1 MANVDQFEA
10 ETELTTERS
19 GLLAAPSQ
27 AISKVRETIDQ
38 PGFRRA
44 FPTLLASLTAVAAV
58 ILYISMQKP
67 EMTTLYSSVSES
79 EKSKIIA
86 SLQNM
91 GIEIQVDP
99 VTGDLLVPASVY
111 HQARISLAA
120 QGLPEFSGGGFD
132 SLENMPLGIS
142 RSVEGMKL
150 RQAQEAELGR
160 SVAEISSI
168 QSARVHLAIPEKSV
182 FVRDQTPP
190 TASVF
195 VNLKNGR
202 KLNQTQVLAITN
214 LVSSSVPA
222 LSPSNVSIID
232 QFGNLLSNSP
242 DDPDQ
247 ALADSQLEY
256 RMRLENIYRNRIQ
269 SLVTPIVGSGNVN
282 AQVNLEI
289 DFTRK
294 EVSQEIVD
302 PDTIAIR
309 SEQNSL
315 NVTAKKDAVGI
326 PGAISNEPPQEAVVN
341 QEQNQAGLALSN
353 NENQEE
359 QEKFET
365 KSSTDLKNYEVSKTY
380 ETVKNPSN
388 LITRIDAALLIRDR
402 KVINPDTGEETFEP
416 VPAEVITQVE
426 NLVKSALGIKPERG
440 DTLTVTSQPFV
451 EEFKGFVTKWYEG
464 AWFRSMVEKTLL
476 VLLIGIVA
484 LGVVRPMLN
493 KILVPTASTNSVMEL
508 YAEAETMAE
517 VAAKRATETEAV
529 EVDEGESLDEIKAK
543 LKPKKKGGIS
553 ADMLDTANTYDDKV
567 ALRRIATLE
576 TVEPGAI
583 KELERVMK
591 AKFAANTSLRASQIG
606 GVKAAAK
613 IMNFTKTEME
623 ARILNAIKKED
634 RDLMAE
640 IQDNMFVFENLGGSD
655 ERSFRPF

>member
-150 RQAQEAELGR
+150 KQAQEAELGR

-256 RMRLENIYRNRIQ
+256 RMRLENIYRNRIK

-302 PDTIAIR
+302 PDTIAVR

-341 QEQNQAGLALSN
+341 QEQNQAGLALSS

-426 NLVKSALGIKPERG
+426 NLIKSALGIKPERG

-567 ALRRIATLE
+567 ALVRIIVTDEAGRVANVFKQMMREDLE
-576 TVEPGAI
+576 VL
-583 KELERVMK
+583 K
-591 AKFAANTSLRASQIG
+591 
-606 GVKAAAK
+606 
-613 IMNFTKTEME
+613 
-623 ARILNAIKKED
+623 
-634 RDLMAE
+634 
-640 IQDNMFVFENLGGSD
+640 
-655 ERSFRPF
+655 

>member
-10 ETELTTERS
+10 ETAQDTQRTS
-19 GLLAAPSQ
+19 LLAAPTQ
-27 AISKVRETIDQ
+27 ALAKVRETMEQ

-67 EMTTLYSSVSES
+67 EMTTLYSSVSET
-79 EKSKIIA
+79 EKSKIID

-91 GIEIQVDP
+91 GIEIQLDP
-99 VTGDLLVPASVY
+99 ATGELMVPTNVY

-120 QGLPEFSGGGFD
+120 QGLPEYSGGGFG
-132 SLENMPLGIS
+132 SLENMPLGVS
-142 RSVEGMKL
+142 RSVEGLKL
-150 RQAQEAELGR
+150 RQAQEAELGK
-160 SVAEISSI
+160 SITEISSI
-168 QSARVHLAIPEKSV
+168 QSARVHLALPEKSV

-202 KLNQTQVLAITN
+202 KLDQAQVLAITN

-222 LSPSNVSIID
+222 MSPSNVSIID

-256 RMRLENIYRNRIQ
+256 RMRLENIYRNRIK
-269 SLVTPIVGSGNVN
+269 SLVTPIVGSGNIN
-282 AQVNLEI
+282 AQVNIEI

-294 EVSQEIVD
+294 EISQEIVD
-302 PDTIAIR
+302 PDTTATL

-326 PGAISNEPPQEAVVN
+326 PGAIANEPPQEATVN
-341 QEQNQAGLALSN
+341 QEQNQAGLAAQVGTG
-353 NENQEE
+353 NQVEE
-359 QEKFET
+359 EKFET
-365 KSSTDLKNYEVSKTY
+365 KSSTNLKNYEVSKTY
-380 ETVKNPSN
+380 ETVKNSSN

-402 KVINPDTGEETFEP
+402 TVISPDTGEEISEP
-416 VPAEVITQVE
+416 VSAEVITQVE

-440 DTLTVTSQPFV
+440 DSLTVTSQPFV
-451 EEFKGFVTKWYEG
+451 EEFQGFVTKWYEG
-464 AWFRSMVEKTLL
+464 VWFRSIVEKTLL
-476 VLLIGIVA
+476 VLLIGVVA

-493 KILVPTASTNSVMEL
+493 KILVPTASTNSVVEL
-508 YAEAETMAE
+508 YAEAETMAA

-567 ALRRIATLE
+567 ALVRIIVTDEAGRVANVFKQLMREDLE
-576 TVEPGAI
+576 VL
-583 KELERVMK
+583 K
-591 AKFAANTSLRASQIG
+591 
-606 GVKAAAK
+606 
-613 IMNFTKTEME
+613 
-623 ARILNAIKKED
+623 
-634 RDLMAE
+634 
-640 IQDNMFVFENLGGSD
+640 
-655 ERSFRPF
+655 

>member
-202 KLNQTQVLAITN
+202 KLNQTQVVAITN

-269 SLVTPIVGSGNVN
+269 SLVTPIVGSGNIN

-302 PDTIAIR
+302 PDTIAVR

-326 PGAISNEPPQEAVVN
+326 PGAISNEPPQEATVN

-353 NENQEE
+353 NENQED

-451 EEFKGFVTKWYEG
+451 EEFKGFVTQWYEG
-464 AWFRSMVEKTLL
+464 AWFRSMVEKALL

-567 ALRRIATLE
+567 ALVRIIVTDEAGRVANVFKQMMREDLE
-576 TVEPGAI
+576 VL
-583 KELERVMK
+583 K
-591 AKFAANTSLRASQIG
+591 
-606 GVKAAAK
+606 
-613 IMNFTKTEME
+613 
-623 ARILNAIKKED
+623 
-634 RDLMAE
+634 
-640 IQDNMFVFENLGGSD
+640 
-655 ERSFRPF
+655 

>member
-10 ETELTTERS
+10 ETAQDTQRTS
-19 GLLAAPSQ
+19 LLAAPTQ
-27 AISKVRETIDQ
+27 ALAKVRETMEQ

-67 EMTTLYSSVSES
+67 EMTTLYSSVSET
-79 EKSKIIA
+79 EKSKIID

-91 GIEIQVDP
+91 GIEIQLDP
-99 VTGDLLVPASVY
+99 ATGELMVPTNVY

-120 QGLPEFSGGGFD
+120 QGLPEYSGGGFG

-142 RSVEGMKL
+142 RSVEGLKL
-150 RQAQEAELGR
+150 RQAQEAELGK
-160 SVAEISSI
+160 SITEISSI
-168 QSARVHLAIPEKSV
+168 QSARVHLALPEKSV

-202 KLNQTQVLAITN
+202 KLDQAQVLAITN

-222 LSPSNVSIID
+222 MSPSKVSIID

-256 RMRLENIYRNRIQ
+256 RMRLENIYRNRIK
-269 SLVTPIVGSGNVN
+269 SLVTPIVGSGNIN
-282 AQVNLEI
+282 AQVNIEI

-294 EVSQEIVD
+294 EISQEIVD
-302 PDTIAIR
+302 PDTTATL

-326 PGAISNEPPQEAVVN
+326 PGAIANEPPQEATVN
-341 QEQNQAGLALSN
+341 QEQNQAGLAAQVGTD
-353 NENQEE
+353 NQAEE
-359 QEKFET
+359 EPFET
-365 KSSTDLKNYEVSKTY
+365 KSSTNLKNYEISKTY
-380 ETVKNPSN
+380 ETVKNSSN

-402 KVINPDTGEETFEP
+402 TVISPDTGEEISEP
-416 VPAEVITQVE
+416 VSAEVITQVE

-440 DTLTVTSQPFV
+440 DSLTVTSQPFV
-451 EEFKGFVTKWYEG
+451 EEFQGFVTKWYEG
-464 AWFRSMVEKTLL
+464 VWFRSIVEKTLL
-476 VLLIGIVA
+476 VLLIGVVA

-493 KILVPTASTNSVMEL
+493 KILVPTASTNSVVEL
-508 YAEAETMAE
+508 YAEAETMAA

-567 ALRRIATLE
+567 ALVRIIVTDEAGRVANVFKQLMREDLE
-576 TVEPGAI
+576 VL
-583 KELERVMK
+583 K
-591 AKFAANTSLRASQIG
+591 
-606 GVKAAAK
+606 
-613 IMNFTKTEME
+613 
-623 ARILNAIKKED
+623 
-634 RDLMAE
+634 
-640 IQDNMFVFENLGGSD
+640 
-655 ERSFRPF
+655 

>member
-202 KLNQTQVLAITN
+202 KLNQTQVVAITN

-269 SLVTPIVGSGNVN
+269 SLVSPIVGSGNIN

-426 NLVKSALGIKPERG
+426 NLIKSALGIKPERG

-451 EEFKGFVTKWYEG
+451 EEFKGFVTQWYEG

-567 ALRRIATLE
+567 ALVRIIVTDEAGRVANVFKQMMREDLE
-576 TVEPGAI
+576 VL
-583 KELERVMK
+583 K
-591 AKFAANTSLRASQIG
+591 
-606 GVKAAAK
+606 
-613 IMNFTKTEME
+613 
-623 ARILNAIKKED
+623 
-634 RDLMAE
+634 
-640 IQDNMFVFENLGGSD
+640 
-655 ERSFRPF
+655 

>member
-91 GIEIQVDP
+91 GIEILVDP

-202 KLNQTQVLAITN
+202 KLNQTQVVAITN

-256 RMRLENIYRNRIQ
+256 RMRLENIYRNRIK
-269 SLVTPIVGSGNVN
+269 SLVTPIVGSGNIN

-302 PDTIAIR
+302 PDSIAVR

-326 PGAISNEPPQEAVVN
+326 PGAISNEPPQEATVN

-353 NENQEE
+353 NENQED

-402 KVINPDTGEETFEP
+402 KVINPDTGEEAFEP

-451 EEFKGFVTKWYEG
+451 EEFKGFVTQWYEG

-567 ALRRIATLE
+567 ALVRIIVTDEAGRVANVFKQMMREDLE
-576 TVEPGAI
+576 VL
-583 KELERVMK
+583 K
-591 AKFAANTSLRASQIG
+591 
-606 GVKAAAK
+606 
-613 IMNFTKTEME
+613 
-623 ARILNAIKKED
+623 
-634 RDLMAE
+634 
-640 IQDNMFVFENLGGSD
+640 
-655 ERSFRPF
+655 

>member
-10 ETELTTERS
+10 ETAQDTQRTS
-19 GLLAAPSQ
+19 LLAAPTQ
-27 AISKVRETIDQ
+27 ALAKVRETMEQ

-67 EMTTLYSSVSES
+67 EMTTLYSSVSET
-79 EKSKIIA
+79 EKSKIID

-91 GIEIQVDP
+91 GIEIQLDP
-99 VTGDLLVPASVY
+99 ATGELMVPTNVY

-120 QGLPEFSGGGFD
+120 QGLPEYSGGGFG
-132 SLENMPLGIS
+132 SLENMPLGVS
-142 RSVEGMKL
+142 RSVEGLKL
-150 RQAQEAELGR
+150 RQAQEAELGK
-160 SVAEISSI
+160 SITEISSI
-168 QSARVHLAIPEKSV
+168 QSARVHLALPEKSV

-202 KLNQTQVLAITN
+202 KLDQAQVLAITN

-222 LSPSNVSIID
+222 MSPSNVSIID

-256 RMRLENIYRNRIQ
+256 RMRLENIYRNRIK
-269 SLVTPIVGSGNVN
+269 SLVTPIVGSGNIN
-282 AQVNLEI
+282 AQVNIEI

-294 EVSQEIVD
+294 EISQEIVD
-302 PDTIAIR
+302 PDTTATL

-326 PGAISNEPPQEAVVN
+326 PGAIANEPPQEATVN
-341 QEQNQAGLALSN
+341 QEQNQAGLAAQVGTG
-353 NENQEE
+353 NQVEE
-359 QEKFET
+359 EKFET
-365 KSSTDLKNYEVSKTY
+365 KSSTNLKNYEISKTY
-380 ETVKNPSN
+380 ETVKNSSN

-402 KVINPDTGEETFEP
+402 TVISPDTGEEISEP
-416 VPAEVITQVE
+416 VSAEVITQVE

-440 DTLTVTSQPFV
+440 DSLTVTSQPFV
-451 EEFKGFVTKWYEG
+451 EEFQGFVTKWYEG
-464 AWFRSMVEKTLL
+464 VWFRSIVEKTLL
-476 VLLIGIVA
+476 VLLIGVVA

-493 KILVPTASTNSVMEL
+493 KILVPTASTNSVVEL
-508 YAEAETMAE
+508 YAEAETMAA

-567 ALRRIATLE
+567 ALVRIIVTDEAGRVANVFKQLMREDLE
-576 TVEPGAI
+576 VL
-583 KELERVMK
+583 K
-591 AKFAANTSLRASQIG
+591 
-606 GVKAAAK
+606 
-613 IMNFTKTEME
+613 
-623 ARILNAIKKED
+623 
-634 RDLMAE
+634 
-640 IQDNMFVFENLGGSD
+640 
-655 ERSFRPF
+655 

>member
-10 ETELTTERS
+10 VTELSTERS

-202 KLNQTQVLAITN
+202 KLNQTQVVAITN

-326 PGAISNEPPQEAVVN
+326 PGAISNEPPQEATVN

-426 NLVKSALGIKPERG
+426 NLIKSALGIKPERG

-567 ALRRIATLE
+567 ALVRIIVTDEAGRVANVFKQMMREDLE
-576 TVEPGAI
+576 VL
-583 KELERVMK
+583 K
-591 AKFAANTSLRASQIG
+591 
-606 GVKAAAK
+606 
-613 IMNFTKTEME
+613 
-623 ARILNAIKKED
+623 
-634 RDLMAE
+634 
-640 IQDNMFVFENLGGSD
+640 
-655 ERSFRPF
+655 

>member
-10 ETELTTERS
+10 ETSQDTQRTS
-19 GLLAAPSQ
+19 LLAAPTQ
-27 AISKVRETIDQ
+27 ALAKVRETMEQ

-67 EMTTLYSSVSES
+67 EMTTLYSSVSET
-79 EKSKIIA
+79 EKSKIID

-91 GIEIQVDP
+91 GIEIQLDP
-99 VTGDLLVPASVY
+99 ATGELMVPTNVY

-120 QGLPEFSGGGFD
+120 QGLPEYSGGGFG
-132 SLENMPLGIS
+132 SLENMPLGVS
-142 RSVEGMKL
+142 RSVEGLKL
-150 RQAQEAELGR
+150 RQAQEAELGK
-160 SVAEISSI
+160 SITEISSI
-168 QSARVHLAIPEKSV
+168 QSARVHLALPEKSV

-202 KLNQTQVLAITN
+202 KLDQAQVLAITN

-222 LSPSNVSIID
+222 MSPSNVSIID

-256 RMRLENIYRNRIQ
+256 RMRLENIYRNRIK
-269 SLVTPIVGSGNVN
+269 SLVTPIVGSGNIN
-282 AQVNLEI
+282 AQVNIEI

-294 EVSQEIVD
+294 EISQEIVD
-302 PDTIAIR
+302 PDTIATL

-326 PGAISNEPPQEAVVN
+326 PGAIANEPPQEATVN
-341 QEQNQAGLALSN
+341 QEQNQAGLAAQVGTG
-353 NENQEE
+353 NQVEE
-359 QEKFET
+359 EKFET
-365 KSSTDLKNYEVSKTY
+365 KSSTNLKNYEVSKTY
-380 ETVKNPSN
+380 ETVKNSSN

-402 KVINPDTGEETFEP
+402 TVISPDTGEEISEP
-416 VPAEVITQVE
+416 VSAEVITQVE

-440 DTLTVTSQPFV
+440 DSLTVTSQPFV
-451 EEFKGFVTKWYEG
+451 EEFQGFVTKWYEG
-464 AWFRSMVEKTLL
+464 VWFRSIVEKTLL
-476 VLLIGIVA
+476 VLLIGVVA

-493 KILVPTASTNSVMEL
+493 KILVPTASTNSVVEL
-508 YAEAETMAE
+508 YAEAETMAA

-567 ALRRIATLE
+567 ALVRIIVTDEAGRVANVFKQLMREDLE
-576 TVEPGAI
+576 VL
-583 KELERVMK
+583 K
-591 AKFAANTSLRASQIG
+591 
-606 GVKAAAK
+606 
-613 IMNFTKTEME
+613 
-623 ARILNAIKKED
+623 
-634 RDLMAE
+634 
-640 IQDNMFVFENLGGSD
+640 
-655 ERSFRPF
+655 

>member
-10 ETELTTERS
+10 ETAQDTQRTS
-19 GLLAAPSQ
+19 LLAAPTQ
-27 AISKVRETIDQ
+27 ALAKVRETMEQ

-67 EMTTLYSSVSES
+67 EMTTLYSSVSET
-79 EKSKIIA
+79 EKSKIID

-91 GIEIQVDP
+91 GIEIQLDP
-99 VTGDLLVPASVY
+99 ATGELMVPTNVY

-120 QGLPEFSGGGFD
+120 QGLPEYSGGGFG
-132 SLENMPLGIS
+132 SLENMPLGVS
-142 RSVEGMKL
+142 RSVEGLKL
-150 RQAQEAELGR
+150 RQAQEAELGK
-160 SVAEISSI
+160 SITEISSI
-168 QSARVHLAIPEKSV
+168 QSARVHLALPEKSV

-195 VNLKNGR
+195 VSLKNGR
-202 KLNQTQVLAITN
+202 KIDQTQVLAITN

-222 LSPSNVSIID
+222 MSPSNVSIID

-256 RMRLENIYRNRIQ
+256 RMRLENIYRNRIK
-269 SLVTPIVGSGNVN
+269 SLVTPIVGSGNIN
-282 AQVNLEI
+282 AQVNIEI

-294 EVSQEIVD
+294 EISQEIVD
-302 PDTIAIR
+302 PDTTATL

-326 PGAISNEPPQEAVVN
+326 PGAIANEPPQEATVN
-341 QEQNQAGLALSN
+341 QEQNQAGLAAQVGTG
-353 NENQEE
+353 NQVEE
-359 QEKFET
+359 EKFET
-365 KSSTDLKNYEVSKTY
+365 KSSTNLKNYEISKTY
-380 ETVKNPSN
+380 ETVKNSSN

-402 KVINPDTGEETFEP
+402 TVISPDTGEEISEP
-416 VPAEVITQVE
+416 VSAEVITQVE

-440 DTLTVTSQPFV
+440 DSLTVTSQPFV
-451 EEFKGFVTKWYEG
+451 EEFQGFVTKWYEG
-464 AWFRSMVEKTLL
+464 VWFRSIVEKTLL
-476 VLLIGIVA
+476 VLLIGVVA

-493 KILVPTASTNSVMEL
+493 KILVPTASTNSVVEL
-508 YAEAETMAE
+508 YAEAETMAA

-567 ALRRIATLE
+567 ALVRIIVTDEAGRVANVFKQLMREDLE
-576 TVEPGAI
+576 VL
-583 KELERVMK
+583 K
-591 AKFAANTSLRASQIG
+591 
-606 GVKAAAK
+606 
-613 IMNFTKTEME
+613 
-623 ARILNAIKKED
+623 
-634 RDLMAE
+634 
-640 IQDNMFVFENLGGSD
+640 
-655 ERSFRPF
+655 

>member
-67 EMTTLYSSVSES
+67 EMTTLYSSLAES

-99 VTGDLLVPASVY
+99 VTGDLLVPANVY

-247 ALADSQLEY
+247 ELADSQLEY

-269 SLVTPIVGSGNVN
+269 SLVTPIVGSGNIN
-282 AQVNLEI
+282 AQVNIEI

-302 PDTIAIR
+302 PDTIAVR

-451 EEFKGFVTKWYEG
+451 EEFKGFVIKWYEG

-567 ALRRIATLE
+567 ALVRIIVTDEAGRVANVFKQMMREDLE
-576 TVEPGAI
+576 VL
-583 KELERVMK
+583 K
-591 AKFAANTSLRASQIG
+591 
-606 GVKAAAK
+606 
-613 IMNFTKTEME
+613 
-623 ARILNAIKKED
+623 
-634 RDLMAE
+634 
-640 IQDNMFVFENLGGSD
+640 
-655 ERSFRPF
+655 

>member
-10 ETELTTERS
+10 ETAQDTQRTS
-19 GLLAAPSQ
+19 LLAAPTQ
-27 AISKVRETIDQ
+27 ALAKVRETMEQ

-67 EMTTLYSSVSES
+67 EMTTLYSSVSET
-79 EKSKIIA
+79 EKSKIID

-91 GIEIQVDP
+91 GIEIQLDP
-99 VTGDLLVPASVY
+99 ATGELMVPTNVY

-120 QGLPEFSGGGFD
+120 QGLPEYSGGGFG

-142 RSVEGMKL
+142 RSVEGLKL
-150 RQAQEAELGR
+150 RQAQEAELGK
-160 SVAEISSI
+160 SITEISSI
-168 QSARVHLAIPEKSV
+168 QSARVHLALPEKSV

-202 KLNQTQVLAITN
+202 KIDQAQVLAITN

-222 LSPSNVSIID
+222 MSPSNVSIID

-256 RMRLENIYRNRIQ
+256 RMRLENIYRNRIK
-269 SLVTPIVGSGNVN
+269 SLVTPIVGSGNIN
-282 AQVNLEI
+282 AQVNIEI

-294 EVSQEIVD
+294 EISQEIVD
-302 PDTIAIR
+302 PDTTATL

-326 PGAISNEPPQEAVVN
+326 PGAIANEPPQEATVN
-341 QEQNQAGLALSN
+341 QEQNQAGLAAQVGTG
-353 NENQEE
+353 NQVEE
-359 QEKFET
+359 EKFET
-365 KSSTDLKNYEVSKTY
+365 KSSTNLKNYEISKTY
-380 ETVKNPSN
+380 ETVKNSSN

-402 KVINPDTGEETFEP
+402 TVISPDTGEEISEP
-416 VPAEVITQVE
+416 VSAEVITQVE

-440 DTLTVTSQPFV
+440 DSLTVTSQPFV
-451 EEFKGFVTKWYEG
+451 EEFQGFVTKWYEG
-464 AWFRSMVEKTLL
+464 VWFRSIVEKTLL
-476 VLLIGIVA
+476 VLLIGVVA

-493 KILVPTASTNSVMEL
+493 KILVPTASTNSVVEL
-508 YAEAETMAE
+508 YAEAETMAA

-567 ALRRIATLE
+567 ALVRIIVTDEAGRVANVFKQLMREDLE
-576 TVEPGAI
+576 VL
-583 KELERVMK
+583 K
-591 AKFAANTSLRASQIG
+591 
-606 GVKAAAK
+606 
-613 IMNFTKTEME
+613 
-623 ARILNAIKKED
+623 
-634 RDLMAE
+634 
-640 IQDNMFVFENLGGSD
+640 
-655 ERSFRPF
+655 